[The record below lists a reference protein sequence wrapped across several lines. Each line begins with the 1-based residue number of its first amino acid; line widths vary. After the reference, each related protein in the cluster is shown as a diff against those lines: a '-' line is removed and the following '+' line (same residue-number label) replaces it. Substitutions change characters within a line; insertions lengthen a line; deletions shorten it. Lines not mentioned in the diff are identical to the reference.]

1 VSARSVRREA
11 KENAMLQIQYVAVD
25 MVRLLRAPIGQ
36 IETADRDL
44 GRQLRRAAASVVL
57 NLAEGSG
64 SSGGT
69 RRERYRSALGS
80 LREVEAALS
89 VAVAFAYLGEVPAE
103 VASCAARVGAGLR
116 KLT

>member
-1 VSARSVRREA
+1 MLKIQGIAVRMIA
-11 KENAMLQIQYVAVD
+11 D
-25 MVRLLRAPIGQ
+25 LRGSLVG

-64 SSGGT
+64 SAGGT
-69 RRERYRSALGS
+69 RRERYRSAHGS
-80 LREVEAALS
+80 LREVEAGLD
-89 VAVAFAYLGEVPAE
+89 VAVALGYIGQVPAE
-103 VASCAARVGAGLR
+103 VRDGLAIVGSSLR